1 MSKRDAKAPVDD
13 SDLEDLLQHKGGE
26 TVEMAPL
33 NLDHLTK
40 GQLDVPRRTFAG
52 PGMTTVASA
61 HCKYLCYMYPK
72 SCGCLSVVGVGM
84 VMIFLIGAV
93 LNPTETFGVI
103 KNDYTNIQSEYDLSL
118 GKIDHWCLKGDND
131 SCRCEDPLE
140 PNSRIEYKTWN
151 EAQKSNKNRV
161 EAFRDSELLDVA
173 FIGESLVEE
182 MDGQWMGRQE
192 GEELQSI
199 GKVFKKQFKREKS
212 GMEGV
217 ALGIAGD
224 TVSLKIAL

>member
-1 MSKRDAKAPVDD
+1 
-13 SDLEDLLQHKGGE
+13 
-26 TVEMAPL
+26 
-33 NLDHLTK
+33 
-40 GQLDVPRRTFAG
+40 
-52 PGMTTVASA
+52 
-61 HCKYLCYMYPK
+61 
-72 SCGCLSVVGVGM
+72 M

-151 EAQKSNKNRV
+151 EAHKSNKNRV